1 MRKLYSGGK
10 AMKVKEA
17 EGDKYGYI
25 KSAKATGSRLDLN
38 DLLKRREDQ
47 KKDDKKINILI
58 LSGVL
63 SVAVVFFLI
72 LGL

>member
-1 MRKLYSGGK
+1 MRGR
-10 AMKVKEA
+10 AMKTSQA
-17 EGDKYGYI
+17 EEDRYGYI
-25 KSAKATGSRLDLN
+25 KSVKTTGSRLDLN
-38 DLLKRREDQ
+38 DLLKRMEDQ

-58 LSGVL
+58 LSGSL

>member
-1 MRKLYSGGK
+1 MK
-10 AMKVKEA
+10 ASQA

-25 KSAKATGSRLDLN
+25 KSVKTAGSRLDLN
-38 DLLKRREDQ
+38 DLLKRIEDQ

-63 SVAVVFFLI
+63 VLVVVFFLI

>member
-1 MRKLYSGGK
+1 MK
-10 AMKVKEA
+10 ASQVE
-17 EGDKYGYI
+17 EDKYGYL
-25 KSAKATGSRLDLN
+25 KSVKTKGSRLDLN
-38 DLLKRREDQ
+38 DLLKRMEDQ

-58 LSGVL
+58 LSGSL

>member
-1 MRKLYSGGK
+1 MRGRV
-10 AMKVKEA
+10 MKTSQA
-17 EGDKYGYI
+17 EEDRYGYI
-25 KSAKATGSRLDLN
+25 KSAKTTGSRLDLN
-38 DLLKRREDQ
+38 DLLKRMEDQ

-58 LSGVL
+58 LSGSL

>member
-1 MRKLYSGGK
+1 MRGR
-10 AMKVKEA
+10 AMKTSQVE
-17 EGDKYGYI
+17 EDKYGYF
-25 KSAKATGSRLDLN
+25 KSAKAKGSRLDLN
-38 DLLKRREDQ
+38 DLLKRMEDQ

>member
-1 MRKLYSGGK
+1 MK
-10 AMKVKEA
+10 ARQTE
-17 EGDKYGYI
+17 EDKYGYV
-25 KSAKATGSRLDLN
+25 KSAKAKTSRLDLN
-38 DLLKRREDQ
+38 DLLKRVENQ

>member
-1 MRKLYSGGK
+1 MRGR
-10 AMKVKEA
+10 AMKVSEA

-38 DLLKRREDQ
+38 DLLKRLEDR

-58 LSGVL
+58 ISGVL
-63 SVAVVFFLI
+63 VLAVVFFLI
-72 LGL
+72 LSL